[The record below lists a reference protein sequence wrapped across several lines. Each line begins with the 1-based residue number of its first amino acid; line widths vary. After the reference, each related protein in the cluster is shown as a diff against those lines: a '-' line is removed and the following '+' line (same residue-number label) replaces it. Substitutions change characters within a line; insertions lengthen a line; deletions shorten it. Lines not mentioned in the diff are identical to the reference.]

1 MKHIVVIGGGF
12 AGINLVKELAR
23 KEEFMVT
30 LVDRN
35 NYNYF
40 PPLVYQVSM
49 AFLDPTDISYPFR
62 KLLRKNKNAR
72 FVIGELLKV
81 VPEEKK
87 VVLSTTTLQ
96 YDYLVLAYGTATNY
110 FGMENVQRNAKPMK
124 TVNDALELRN
134 HFLQV
139 MEKAALTTDP
149 EERTKL
155 LTIVVVGGGPTGVE
169 VSGLLAEL
177 KKEVVPKDYPEIAGK
192 GYESHI
198 YLVDGIQK
206 VLAAM
211 SEQSQQDAYNAL
223 IKMGVE
229 IKLGMQV
236 KDYVN
241 DTVIFTNG
249 ETIAT
254 KTVVWAAGVTA
265 PAIEGIPAE
274 CYGRGKRLLVDE
286 FNEIKGL
293 KDVFA
298 VGDISL
304 QTTDPAFPNGHP
316 QLAQVAIQQGTRL
329 GENFVALARSRAR
342 KPFRY
347 FDKGNMAIIGR
358 NKAVAD
364 IPRPRLHFKGFI
376 AWFIWLFIHLTF
388 LVSYGNRFKTLYNWV
403 VAYFTKDQSLRL
415 ILRPLKKD
423 DIMVG

>member
-1 MKHIVVIGGGF
+1 MKHIVIIGGGF
-12 AGINLVKELAR
+12 AGVNLVRKLAR
-23 KEEFMVT
+23 KEEYTVT

-49 AFLDPTDISYPFR
+49 GFLDPTDISYPFR

-72 FVIGELLKV
+72 FVIGEFQKV
-81 VPEEKK
+81 IPEEKK
-87 VVLSTTTLQ
+87 VILSTTELK
-96 YDYLVLAYGTATNY
+96 YDYLVLAFGTSTNY
-110 FGMENVQRNAKPMK
+110 FGMESVQRHAKPVK

-149 EERTKL
+149 EERTRL

-192 GYESHI
+192 GFESHI
-198 YLVDGIQK
+198 YLVDGISK

-211 SEQSQQDAYNAL
+211 SDQSQRDAYDAL
-223 IKMGVE
+223 VKMGVE

-236 KDYVN
+236 KDYVD
-241 DTVIFTNG
+241 DTVIFSNG

-265 PAIEGIPAE
+265 TVTEGIPAE
-274 CYGRGKRLLVDE
+274 CYGRGKRLIVDE
-286 FNEIKGL
+286 FNEVKGM
-293 KDVFA
+293 KDIFA
-298 VGDISL
+298 IGDMCI

-316 QLAQVAIQQGTRL
+316 QLAQVAIQQGSHL
-329 GENFVALARSRAR
+329 AENLLALAKQENR

-347 FDKGNMAIIGR
+347 YDKGNMAIIGR

-364 IPRPRLHFKGFI
+364 IPKPKLHFKGFI

-388 LVSYGNRFKTLYNWV
+388 LISYGNRVKTLYNWV
-403 VAYFTKDQSLRL
+403 IAYFTKDQSLRL
-415 ILRPLKKD
+415 ILRPLKKEE
-423 DIMVG
+423 IS

>member
-1 MKHIVVIGGGF
+1 MKHIVIIGGGF
-12 AGINLVKELAR
+12 AGVNLVRKLAR
-23 KEEFMVT
+23 KEEYTVT

-49 AFLDPTDISYPFR
+49 GFLDPTDISYPFR

-72 FVIGELLKV
+72 FVIGEFQKV
-81 VPEEKK
+81 IPEEKK
-87 VVLSTTTLQ
+87 VILSTTELK
-96 YDYLVLAYGTATNY
+96 YDYLVLAFGTSTNY
-110 FGMENVQRNAKPMK
+110 FGMESVQRHAKPVK

-149 EERTKL
+149 EERTRL

-192 GYESHI
+192 GFESHI
-198 YLVDGIQK
+198 YLVDGISK

-211 SEQSQQDAYNAL
+211 SDQSQRDAYDAL
-223 IKMGVE
+223 VKMGVE

-236 KDYVN
+236 KDYVD
-241 DTVIFTNG
+241 DTVIFSNG

-265 PAIEGIPAE
+265 TVTEGIPAE
-274 CYGRGKRLLVDE
+274 CYGRGKRLMVDE
-286 FNEIKGL
+286 FNEIKGM
-293 KDVFA
+293 KDIFA
-298 VGDISL
+298 IGDMCI

-316 QLAQVAIQQGTRL
+316 QLAQVAIQQGSHL
-329 GENFVALARSRAR
+329 AENFLALAKQENR

-347 FDKGNMAIIGR
+347 YDKGNMAIIGR

-364 IPRPRLHFKGFI
+364 IPKPKLHFKGFI

-388 LVSYGNRFKTLYNWV
+388 LISYGNRVKTLYNWLI
-403 VAYFTKDQSLRL
+403 AYFTKDQSLRL
-415 ILRPLKKD
+415 ILRPLKKEE
-423 DIMVG
+423 IR

>member
-1 MKHIVVIGGGF
+1 MKHIVIIGGGF
-12 AGINLVKELAR
+12 AGVNLVRKLAR
-23 KEEFMVT
+23 KEEYTVT

-49 AFLDPTDISYPFR
+49 GFLDPTDISYPFR

-72 FVIGELLKV
+72 FVIGEFQKV
-81 VPEEKK
+81 IPEEKK
-87 VVLSTTTLQ
+87 VILSTTELK
-96 YDYLVLAYGTATNY
+96 YDYLVLAFGTSTNY
-110 FGMENVQRNAKPMK
+110 FGMESVQRHAKPVK

-149 EERTKL
+149 EERTRL

-192 GYESHI
+192 GFESHI
-198 YLVDGIQK
+198 YLVDGISK

-211 SEQSQQDAYNAL
+211 SDQSQRDAYDAL
-223 IKMGVE
+223 VKMGVE

-236 KDYVN
+236 KDYVD
-241 DTVIFTNG
+241 DTVIFSNG

-265 PAIEGIPAE
+265 TVTEGIPAE
-274 CYGRGKRLLVDE
+274 CYGRGKRLIVDE
-286 FNEIKGL
+286 FNEIKGM
-293 KDVFA
+293 KDIFA
-298 VGDISL
+298 IGDMCI

-316 QLAQVAIQQGTRL
+316 QLAQVAIQQGSHL
-329 GENFVALARSRAR
+329 AENFLALAKQENR

-347 FDKGNMAIIGR
+347 YDKGNMAIIGR

-364 IPRPRLHFKGFI
+364 IPKPKLHFKGFI

-388 LVSYGNRFKTLYNWV
+388 LISYGNRVKTLYNWLI
-403 VAYFTKDQSLRL
+403 AYFTKDQSLRL
-415 ILRPLKKD
+415 ILRPLKKEE
-423 DIMVG
+423 IS

>member
-1 MKHIVVIGGGF
+1 MKHIVIIGGGF
-12 AGINLVKELAR
+12 AGINLVRKLAR
-23 KEEFMVT
+23 NDEYTVT

-49 AFLDPTDISYPFR
+49 GFLDPTDISYPFR

-72 FVIGELLKV
+72 FVIGEFLKV
-81 VPEEKK
+81 IPEEKK
-87 VVLSTTTLQ
+87 VVLSTTELK
-96 YDYLVLAYGTATNY
+96 YDYLVLAFGTATNY
-110 FGMENVQRNAKPMK
+110 FGMESLRRNAKPVK

-134 HFLQV
+134 HFLQI

-149 EERTKL
+149 VERTKL

-177 KKEVVPKDYPEIAGK
+177 KREVVPKDYPEIAGK

-198 YLVDGIQK
+198 YLVDGISK

-211 SEQSQQDAYNAL
+211 SEQSQLDAYDAL
-223 IKMGVE
+223 IRMGVE

-236 KDYVN
+236 KDYVD
-241 DTVIFTNG
+241 DTVIFSNG

-265 PAIEGIPAE
+265 TITEGIPAE
-274 CYGRGKRLLVDE
+274 CYGRGKRLIVDE
-286 FNEIKGL
+286 FNEVKGM
-293 KDVFA
+293 KDIFA
-298 VGDISL
+298 IGDICI
-304 QTTDPAFPNGHP
+304 QTTDPAFPDGHP
-316 QLAQVAIQQGTRL
+316 QLAQVAIQQGSHL
-329 GENFVALARSRAR
+329 ADNFVALAKHGNR

-347 FDKGNMAIIGR
+347 YDKGNMAIIGR

-364 IPRPRLHFKGFI
+364 IPKPKLHFKGFI

-415 ILRPLKKD
+415 ILRPLKKEE
-423 DIMVG
+423 VS

>member
-1 MKHIVVIGGGF
+1 MKHIVIIGGGF
-12 AGINLVKELAR
+12 AGVNLVRKLAR
-23 KEEFMVT
+23 KEEYTVT

-49 AFLDPTDISYPFR
+49 GFLDPTDISYPFR

-72 FVIGELLKV
+72 FVIGEFQKV
-81 VPEEKK
+81 IPEEKK
-87 VVLSTTTLQ
+87 VILSTTELK
-96 YDYLVLAYGTATNY
+96 YDYLVLAFGTSTNY
-110 FGMENVQRNAKPMK
+110 FGMESVQRHAKPVK

-149 EERTKL
+149 EERTRL

-192 GYESHI
+192 GFESHI
-198 YLVDGIQK
+198 YLVDGISK

-211 SEQSQQDAYNAL
+211 SDQSQRDAYDAL
-223 IKMGVE
+223 VKMGVE

-236 KDYVN
+236 KDYVD
-241 DTVIFTNG
+241 DTVIFSNG

-265 PAIEGIPAE
+265 TVTEGIPAE
-274 CYGRGKRLLVDE
+274 CYGRGKRLMVDE
-286 FNEIKGL
+286 FNEIKGM
-293 KDVFA
+293 KDIFA
-298 VGDISL
+298 IGDMCI

-316 QLAQVAIQQGTRL
+316 QLAQVAIQQGSHL
-329 GENFVALARSRAR
+329 AENFLALAKQENR

-347 FDKGNMAIIGR
+347 YDKGNMAIIGR

-364 IPRPRLHFKGFI
+364 IPKPKLHFKGFI

-388 LVSYGNRFKTLYNWV
+388 LISYGNRVKTLYNWLI
-403 VAYFTKDQSLRL
+403 AYFTKDQSLRL
-415 ILRPLKKD
+415 ILRPLKKEE
-423 DIMVG
+423 IS